1 MEVTRTRSMK
11 RSLSGAGTT
20 TSARLPCT
28 PPPCSQYTPNTPAS
42 GKGQRPPKG
51 RPAITAPTL
60 ARTRAGCSASTSRP
74 PNCASTEIC
83 HSRASYGT
91 SGSSRSRAGPTMVV
105 PQGWSPDMVMHGI
118 RPVIVVGTDGSPGS
132 LEALRW
138 ALRQAQATG
147 AEVRVLLAWEVATSL
162 GNLSEMDDVD
172 WADIARTAVE
182 EAAAAEPDFS
192 VPISTEVVNGHPSN
206 VLVEASKD
214 ADLLVVGCRGHG
226 RVLEMMLGS
235 VSDHCTHHAYCPV
248 VVVRS
253 PATEGSP
260 DHRLSLLSGRWTVDK
275 IRPLYAAKGAHV

>member
-1 MEVTRTRSMK
+1 M
-11 RSLSGAGTT
+11 A
-20 TSARLPCT
+20 
-28 PPPCSQYTPNTPAS
+28 
-42 GKGQRPPKG
+42 
-51 RPAITAPTL
+51 
-60 ARTRAGCSASTSRP
+60 
-74 PNCASTEIC
+74 
-83 HSRASYGT
+83 
-91 SGSSRSRAGPTMVV
+91 
-105 PQGWSPDMVMHGI
+105 MHGI

-235 VSDHCTHHAYCPV
+235 VSDHCTHHAHCPV

-253 PATEGSP
+253 PAP
-260 DHRLSLLSGRWTVDK
+260 
-275 IRPLYAAKGAHV
+275 GAQKLAVK

>member
-1 MEVTRTRSMK
+1 MRPCWTR
-11 RSLSGAGTT
+11 
-20 TSARLPCT
+20 
-28 PPPCSQYTPNTPAS
+28 
-42 GKGQRPPKG
+42 
-51 RPAITAPTL
+51 
-60 ARTRAGCSASTSRP
+60 
-74 PNCASTEIC
+74 
-83 HSRASYGT
+83 
-91 SGSSRSRAGPTMVV
+91 SRSRAGPTMVV

-206 VLVEASKD
+206 VLVEASTVSYTHLR
-214 ADLLVVGCRGHG
+214 AHETRHDLVCR
-226 RVLEMMLGS
+226 L
-235 VSDHCTHHAYCPV
+235 
-248 VVVRS
+248 
-253 PATEGSP
+253 
-260 DHRLSLLSGRWTVDK
+260 
-275 IRPLYAAKGAHV
+275 

>member
-1 MEVTRTRSMK
+1 
-11 RSLSGAGTT
+11 
-20 TSARLPCT
+20 
-28 PPPCSQYTPNTPAS
+28 
-42 GKGQRPPKG
+42 
-51 RPAITAPTL
+51 
-60 ARTRAGCSASTSRP
+60 
-74 PNCASTEIC
+74 
-83 HSRASYGT
+83 
-91 SGSSRSRAGPTMVV
+91 MVV

-253 PATEGSP
+253 PAP
-260 DHRLSLLSGRWTVDK
+260 DAQKLAVK
-275 IRPLYAAKGAHV
+275 